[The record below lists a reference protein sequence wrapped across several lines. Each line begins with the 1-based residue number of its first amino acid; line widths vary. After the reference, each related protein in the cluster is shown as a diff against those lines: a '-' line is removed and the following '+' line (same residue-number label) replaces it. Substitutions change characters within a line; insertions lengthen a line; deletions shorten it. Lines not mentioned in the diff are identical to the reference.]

1 MAEERQGQVEHLK
14 KQKEVKQALEQTAG
28 SKEQAAPKVETK
40 DKLWFGTY
48 VLLLIG
54 LGVLYYL
61 FTLRFFGLQETL
73 VLRLLGYTRGAIF
86 VVIVLM
92 ISKAVQVYLIGRIH
106 DSVNQYNL
114 KRILRL
120 ITGLVTSFII
130 VTSLFTNW
138 QTAILSLGLVSLIF
152 GFALQTVLS
161 SFIGW
166 VYILVRQPYRV
177 GDRIR
182 IGEATGDVID
192 VGYLDTTLWEFGG
205 EYLSTDHPSGRL
217 IKFPNSNVLNSS
229 VYNYSWPLF
238 PYIWN
243 EIKFNIAYES
253 DLEFVERVM
262 QETAAEEMGEVM
274 IERVKTYRELLGHT
288 PVDKLEVREHPAVQF
303 RVSDNTWL
311 EAIVR
316 YLVEPKQA
324 GRVKTRLI
332 KKMLERL
339 SAEPDK
345 VMFPKSN
352 AR

>member
-1 MAEERQGQVEHLK
+1 MAEEKQAQVEQLK
-14 KQKEVKQALEQTAG
+14 KREEVKRALEQTPG
-28 SKEQAAPKVETK
+28 NKEQATPKVETK
-40 DKLWFGTY
+40 DKLWFGSY
-48 VLLLIG
+48 VLLLVG
-54 LGVLYYL
+54 LAVLYYL
-61 FTLRFFGLQETL
+61 FNLRFFGLQETL
-73 VLRLLGYTRGAIF
+73 VVRLLGYTRSAIF
-86 VVIVLM
+86 VVIVLT

-106 DSVNQYNL
+106 DGVNKFNL

-120 ITGLVTSFII
+120 IIGLVISFII
-130 VTSLFTNW
+130 ITSLFANW

-166 VYILVRQPYRV
+166 IYILVRQPYRI
-177 GDRIR
+177 GDRVR
-182 IGEATGDVID
+182 IGDATGDVID

-217 IKFPNSNVLNSS
+217 IKFPNSNVLSSS

-238 PYIWN
+238 PYVWN

-262 QETAAEEMGEVM
+262 QETAAEEIGKVM
-274 IERVKTYRELLGHT
+274 MERVKTYRELLEHT
-288 PVDKLEVREHPAVQF
+288 PIDKLEVREYPSVQF

-324 GRVKTRLI
+324 GRVKTKLI
-332 KKMLERL
+332 KKMLEKL